1 MVYFHAFI
9 GLVILLF
16 LGWQLVWPMR
26 KYKVAAG
33 ALLFFL
39 ALGAFKFP
47 LIRLLGGNRFFAPD
61 LPGWVLHLGG
71 FFYGWILF
79 SFVILI
85 PAAIFFCV
93 WQGYCKFKKKPF
105 FSEKTICCIRL
116 SLVVI
121 AAVVSLCAL
130 WGGIKPPEV
139 RRITLAFPDLSAGA
153 DGLRIAVLSD
163 IHAGPTVRA
172 ERVREFVRR
181 TNETAPDMILLLGDF
196 LDGTVAE
203 VGKDLAPLRELRA
216 PLGVFAVPGNHEYYY
231 DYPEW
236 RKFFAGCGILM
247 LENQWTSVGNTGIR
261 VAGITDPA
269 GRKFKEPAPHLKRAL
284 AGAGDHFTILLAH
297 RPKYAREAAKLGAKM
312 QLSGHTHGGS
322 IIGLAPLI
330 ARYNAGFVSGMYDV
344 DGMNLLVCNG
354 TGIWNGMPLRLG
366 APAEILLLELRQAQR
381 E

>member
-1 MVYFHAFI
+1 MVYFHAFA
-9 GLVILLF
+9 GLVVFSF
-16 LGWQLVWPMR
+16 LVWQLVWPMR
-26 KYKVAAG
+26 KYKAAAG
-33 ALLFFL
+33 TLLVLL

-47 LIRLLGGNRFFAPD
+47 LIRILGGNRFFAPD

-79 SFVILI
+79 SFAALI
-85 PAAIFFCV
+85 PAVLFFSV
-93 WQGYCKFKKKPF
+93 YQGYCKFKRKPF
-105 FSEKTICCIRL
+105 FAGKTICLTRL
-116 SLVVI
+116 SLVGI

-139 RRITLAFPDLSAGA
+139 RRVPLFFPDLPAGA
-153 DGLRIAVLSD
+153 EGLRIAVLSD

-181 TNETAPDMILLLGDF
+181 ANEASPDAIFLLGDF
-196 LDGTVAE
+196 LDGTAAE
-203 VGKDLAPLRELRA
+203 VGKDLEPLRELRA

-269 GRKFKEPAPHLKRAL
+269 GRKFNEPAPNLKRAL
-284 AGAGDHFTILLAH
+284 AGAGGAFTIFLAH
-297 RPKYAREAAKLGAKM
+297 RPKYAREAAKLGAKL

-322 IIGLAPLI
+322 IIGLAPLVKNF
-330 ARYNAGFVSGMYDV
+330 NAGFVSGMYDV
-344 DGMNLLVCNG
+344 DGMTLLVCNG

-366 APAEILLLELRQAQR
+366 APSEILLLELRQAQR